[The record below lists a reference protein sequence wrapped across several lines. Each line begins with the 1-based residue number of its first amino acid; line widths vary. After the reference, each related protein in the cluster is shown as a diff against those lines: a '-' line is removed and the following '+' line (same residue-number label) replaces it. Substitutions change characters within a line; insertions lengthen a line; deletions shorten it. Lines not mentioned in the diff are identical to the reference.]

1 MHMMSDC
8 VMLPDSRDSRITEGP
23 RLPKPPQP
31 RRRGSLEF
39 YEWILLILFLGS
51 LGLAV
56 ATSYELGPGRDNV
69 GVKEGV
75 NFLEAWGLPIFFFLV
90 LIMFDYF
97 ASKRYGDFNEEILDQ
112 WKEDKIQFMKMFTE
126 DVRRKYDK
134 NNDGKISKEEIKD
147 GDDKD

>member
-1 MHMMSDC
+1 MMSDYA
-8 VMLPDSRDSRITEGP
+8 MLPDSRDSRISEGP

-56 ATSYELGPGRDNV
+56 ATSYELDPDNV
-69 GVKEGV
+69 GVKE
-75 NFLEAWGLPIFFFLV
+75 NIDFAEAWGLPIFFFLV

-97 ASKRYGDFNEEILDQ
+97 ASKRYANFSDEIMDQ

-126 DVRRKYDK
+126 DVRKKYDA
-134 NNDGKISKEEIKD
+134 NNDGKISKDELED
-147 GDDKD
+147 GNDKD

>member
-1 MHMMSDC
+1 
-8 VMLPDSRDSRITEGP
+8 MLPNSRESRISEGP
-23 RLPKPPQP
+23 RLPSPPQP
-31 RRRGSLEF
+31 RRRGALEF
-39 YEWILLILFLGS
+39 YEWILLILLLGS

-56 ATSYELGPGRDNV
+56 ATSYDLDPDNV
-69 GVKEGV
+69 KIKEGV
-75 NFLEAWGLPIFFFLV
+75 NFVEAWGLPIFFFLV
-90 LIMFDYF
+90 LLIFDYF

>member
-1 MHMMSDC
+1 MGMISNY
-8 VMLPDSRDSRITEGP
+8 VVLPDPRDSRIAEGP

-56 ATSYELGPGRDNV
+56 ATSYELDPDNV
-69 GVKEGV
+69 GVKENV
-75 NFLEAWGLPIFFFLV
+75 NFVESWGLPIFFFLV

-97 ASKRYGDFNEEILDQ
+97 ASKRYGNFSDEIMNQ

-126 DVRRKYDK
+126 DMRKRYDA
-134 NNDGKISKEEIKD
+134 NRDGKISEDELKD
-147 GDDKD
+147 ADDKS

>member
-1 MHMMSDC
+1 MPMMSDYA
-8 VMLPDSRDSRITEGP
+8 MLPDSRDSRITEGP

-56 ATSYELGPGRDNV
+56 ATSYELDPDNV
-69 GVKEGV
+69 GVKE
-75 NFLEAWGLPIFFFLV
+75 NIDFAEAWGLPIFFFLV

-97 ASKRYGDFNEEILDQ
+97 ASKRYGNFSDEIMNQ

-126 DVRRKYDK
+126 DMRKRYDA
-134 NNDGKISKEEIKD
+134 NSDGKISEDEMKD
-147 GDDKD
+147 ADDKS